1 MKRLYPLSIASPRST
16 SDCLVRSPFWTWKGR
31 SPFPPLSQKR
41 AIYLLNSTSARS
53 PFWLR
58 MFLQGR
64 AIALHL
70 YQMPNL
76 RSPFWNK
83 SKRAIAFWLY
93 GKGDRSFWYGKGDRS
108 FGIGRSIAFLDRGIS
123 LFGSTK
129 GDRFSEECSKLMV
142 EIPVK
147 ACVPRASKYDK
158 VSKSTRLQDIPAM
171 KLISLSAHFDGQS
184 IQLDEPYK
192 LEPNIKLIVT
202 VLPEQ
207 LAEREAWLWLS
218 RHQLNNAYS
227 QDDDYPTN
235 AIKTLN
241 PDYAGS

>member
-1 MKRLYPLSIASPRST
+1 MSIIQLLASV
-16 SDCLVRSPFWTWKGR
+16 DW
-31 SPFPPLSQKR
+31 
-41 AIYLLNSTSARS
+41 
-53 PFWLR
+53 
-58 MFLQGR
+58 
-64 AIALHL
+64 
-70 YQMPNL
+70 

-83 SKRAIAFWLY
+83 SKSAIALLVTNVFV
-93 GKGDRSFWYGKGDRS
+93 GKGDRPSSIPDAKGSIALLELVKKCDRFWLFLAIWQGRFTLGIAPHARS
-108 FGIGRSIAFLDRGIS
+108 CRWTGAIAMSGMERSIAFLDRGIS
-123 LFGSTK
+123 LFGSRR
-129 GDRFSEECSKLMV
+129 GDRFSKEWSKLIV
-142 EIPVK
+142 EKRVK
-147 ACVPRASKYDK
+147 GCVPRASKYDK
-158 VSKSTRLQDIPAM
+158 LSKSTRLQDIQAM

-192 LEPNIKLIVT
+192 LEQNIKLIVT

-227 QDDDYPTN
+227 QDDDYAID